1 MNKEEITIVCYGKA
15 SKWYNRKLAIQEY
28 TTAVLCSEGSERER
42 YSKILAELIDNRMYC
57 SDE

>member
-15 SKWYNRKLAIQEY
+15 SKWHNRKLAIKEY

>member
-15 SKWYNRKLAIQEY
+15 TKWSDRKLAIQEY
-28 TTAVLCSEGSERER
+28 TTAVLCSEGSECER